1 MKSIGWLSLPGP
13 IADCALA
20 VLSVAV
26 TTVLLASIGRD
37 TLGVA
42 VVALLYLAP
51 VAWSSARWGLVP
63 GACAAS
69 AATLAFGF
77 FFTLSRYSSGASRM
91 ESWLA
96 LGALSVAAVLVVLGI
111 QSGLRRARTAIF
123 RGSPDAPAHAGTDRI
138 LSILAAPDLAGE
150 IHLWAGSGGWFPPE
164 EVYLFED
171 PAIQAALAL
180 ERARPAEAGES
191 RPIAT
196 PTTGVNYRAF
206 CARLRSD

>member
-1 MKSIGWLSLPGP
+1 MKRIGWLLLPGP
-13 IADCALA
+13 IADCWLA

-26 TTVLLASIGRD
+26 TTVLLESIGRD
-37 TLGVA
+37 TLGIA

-51 VAWSSARWGLVP
+51 VAWSSARWGLAP

-69 AATLAFGF
+69 AATLAFGS
-77 FFTLSRYSSGASRM
+77 FFTLPRYSSGVSGM

-96 LGALSVAAVLVVLGI
+96 LGALSVVSALAVLGI
-111 QSGLRRARTAIF
+111 QSGLPKARAAIF
-123 RGSPDAPAHAGTDRI
+123 RVSSATPAHARPNRI

-150 IHLWAGSGGWFPPE
+150 IHLWAGSGGWLPPE

-171 PAIQAALAL
+171 PATQAALAL
-180 ERARPAEAGES
+180 ERARLAEAGER

-196 PTTGVNYRAF
+196 PTTGVN
-206 CARLRSD
+206 